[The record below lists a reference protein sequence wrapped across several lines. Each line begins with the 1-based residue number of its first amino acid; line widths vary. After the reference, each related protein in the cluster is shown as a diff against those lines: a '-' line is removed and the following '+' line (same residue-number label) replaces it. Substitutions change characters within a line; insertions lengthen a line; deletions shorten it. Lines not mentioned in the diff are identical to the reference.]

1 MDLPHHDFAK
11 KEKKKKT
18 QLEFDEI
25 SSFKKGNILLKL
37 DCSKKLGRI

>member
-11 KEKKKKT
+11 KEKKT